1 MLPRNS
7 SQQAKVG
14 RGLADFMP
22 ETTADAKI
30 KTTAARAVGAQ
41 TLMYMKGHIMLYL
54 GALDGVPYAIH
65 DVWAYREHING
76 QDVPKVINRVAVT
89 ELTLGAGSKKGSLAE
104 RLKSLRAVE

>member
-1 MLPRNS
+1 
-7 SQQAKVG
+7 
-14 RGLADFMP
+14 MP